1 MLSVHNFKGFKS
13 KTILKFIYLIFL
25 SFLILVFNK
34 NTWKAVTVSQTRCS
48 ILAWEIQWT
57 EEPGRIQ
64 SMEWQ
69 TIGQDCANKQQ

>member
-34 NTWKAVTVSQTRCS
+34 NT
-48 ILAWEIQWT
+48 
-57 EEPGRIQ
+57 
-64 SMEWQ
+64 
-69 TIGQDCANKQQ
+69 